1 MIKIITTTKIIIPP
15 QEQREILP
23 KLLQSEKKLIH
34 EAFVL
39 KICATWEILAENV
52 FVECLSRNTSTYAAF
67 KGITLPRNLTKNTC
81 KGLISG
87 LRYFDF
93 RDMSDLKGKAKRFLA
108 DQCNPFKKV
117 PCDVTEKINEFYLI
131 RNYIAHR
138 SDTAKQSLKR
148 MYKEK
153 YKKRFRRPGDFLFD
167 TVDFIEIGER
177 EKKFA
182 SQIIAKLL
190 KKLRMKWLCFSLFDS
205 STALSFTIH
214 ASFPRKNI
222 LPLANPNNLILQIKF
237 E

>member
-1 MIKIITTTKIIIPP
+1 MQTSSLKTEFDNFFTSMIQYTDFLIKIITTTKIIIPP

-52 FVECLSRNTSTYAAF
+52 FVECLSHNTSTYAAF
-67 KGITLPRNLTKNTC
+67 KGITLPRNLTKDTC

-117 PCDVTEKINEFYLI
+117 PRDVTEKINEFYLI

-153 YKKRFRRPGDFLFD
+153 YKMRFRRPDNFLFD

-177 EKKFA
+177 GKEIRFANYSKAFEKAADEMAMF
-182 SQIIAKLL
+182 LL
-190 KKLRMKWLCFSLFDS
+190 IR
-205 STALSFTIH
+205 
-214 ASFPRKNI
+214 
-222 LPLANPNNLILQIKF
+222 
-237 E
+237 